1 MTDFFE
7 PEGIYHI
14 YNRAIGNERLFLSK
28 ENYSY
33 FLTKYQQLLGDKLE
47 TLAYCLM
54 PNHFHFLVR
63 IKPNFSNEQIVK
75 GFADFQNS
83 YSKSINKAFNRHGAL
98 FQRKF
103 KRKKI
108 DSEEYLSQVIIYIH
122 LNPVKHKLTKSPFDW
137 KYSSLKT
144 YLSEKPTKLNRGL
157 GLDWFGGME
166 GFRISH
172 QENVAIYL
180 PDEFQME

>member
-1 MTDFFE
+1 MTDIFE
-7 PEGIYHI
+7 PEEIYHI
-14 YNRAIGNERLFLSK
+14 YNRAIGNEKLFLSE

-33 FLTKYQQLLGDKLE
+33 FLNKYHQFLGDKLE
-47 TLAYCLM
+47 TLAYCLI
-54 PNHFHFLVR
+54 PNHFHFLVK
-63 IKPNFSNEQIVK
+63 IKPNITNEKLVK
-75 GFADFQNS
+75 AFADFQNS
-83 YSKSINKAFNRHGAL
+83 YSKSFNKAFKRHGAL

-122 LNPVKHKLTKSPFDW
+122 LNPVKHKITQSPFDW
-137 KYSSLKT
+137 NFSSLKT
-144 YLSEKPTKLNRGL
+144 YLSEKPTKLNRSMAL
-157 GLDWFGGME
+157 EWFGGLE

-172 QENVAIYL
+172 QENVVIYL